1 MKKQLSLLN
10 FKIFSNI
17 KFYQIMPCI
26 VNSLMISMNSISRLS
41 SILCLISTANAYKK
55 QNRPKNDPRNV
66 RKIHDLVARTML
78 TMPISVVILIMWF
91 LNFVF
96 RNYKREAELAR
107 MSWKIKPE
115 DLLPTHL
122 GARGQFGSRY
132 SLGRLSLPVMK
143 KDVSKITLWKFK
155 TFSFA
160 FYC

>member
-1 MKKQLSLLN
+1 MIFHLNFEYDLENLRSNFVAYFLYVIKALALEMVVIFTTWLLSLS
-10 FKIFSNI
+10 IFLAI
-17 KFYQIMPCI
+17 L
-26 VNSLMISMNSISRLS
+26 LM
-41 SILCLISTANAYKK
+41 C
-55 QNRPKNDPRNV
+55 
-66 RKIHDLVARTML
+66 
-78 TMPISVVILIMWF
+78 F

-143 KDVSKITLWKFK
+143 KDVS
-155 TFSFA
+155 
-160 FYC
+160 